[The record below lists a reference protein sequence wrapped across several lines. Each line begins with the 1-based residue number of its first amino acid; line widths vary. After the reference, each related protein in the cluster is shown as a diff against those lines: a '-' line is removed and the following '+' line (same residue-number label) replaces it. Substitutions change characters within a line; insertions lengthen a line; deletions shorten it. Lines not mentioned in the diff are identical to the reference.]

1 MLNLHQVPMSSI
13 GGFGLGFPQEESH
26 EVSLTMPLLSALYC
40 LSLSSSAVSLQLKE
54 LTDLLCLCLRAA
66 VLDSAFLPVVTSIRL
81 TVLSHGRFLG
91 VRHSM

>member
-1 MLNLHQVPMSSI
+1 MDGPREEITVMGSLHSDYS
-13 GGFGLGFPQEESH
+13 
-26 EVSLTMPLLSALYC
+26 EVSFTMPLLSALYC